1 MGRLRMYQ
9 IKQRYYYY
17 NSFRMCCVFLR
28 VLYFSLFN
36 QIVQIL
42 VTKFRILNPYQKTFF
57 CFYFSQLLF
66 LCLKFIVFVFIIC
79 FCFYHLFVFFH
90 CSKKTHLKKSNRTKK
105 KEDITLKNLAGG
117 KYIYGP
123 PNFIYMPAKRR
134 QMRYNAFLMSYN
146 IF

>member
-57 CFYFSQLLF
+57 CFDFSQLLF

-79 FCFYHLFVFFH
+79 FCFYHLFVFF
-90 CSKKTHLKKSNRTKK
+90 SLQQ
-105 KEDITLKNLAGG
+105 KNAFEKVELNE
-117 KYIYGP
+117 K
-123 PNFIYMPAKRR
+123 KRR
-134 QMRYNAFLMSYN
+134 HHIEKFSGR
-146 IF
+146 